1 MAFTPEQEASLL
13 QVIEAFT
20 NGKRLNELPFVGKD
34 SNPFNLI
41 SEVLDEDGE
50 NKQAKLAELLP
61 YIEEQCAYG
70 IEFDTTISSP
80 TCTRVGNLSLHKLL
94 PIQSRMKGCLL
105 DNNGKVVEYLNASNW
120 RAHDLTGAKGQVMV
134 EIPKHYR
141 RFDSDGTIR
150 RVMVSEYPLPGY
162 HIVNVSYVSAYE
174 ATIQRSTSML
184 SSVVNMDA
192 DYRGCE
198 NQSDWD
204 GTYRSALGRPATAIS
219 RTSFRNYARKRKA
232 ASSEWN
238 CNVYEQYK
246 TIYWLFTVE
255 YANLNCQSAFNA
267 QPTSEG
273 FKQGGLGDGVTTL
286 GSAEWS
292 TFNGYYPFVPCGHTD
307 ELGNNSGEVAYEII
321 NESGAIQRTVMV
333 PRYRG
338 IENAFG
344 HIWKWTDGINIE
356 IKNDADGGT
365 SKVYVCTDPAKFIDS
380 GYSGYEFRGL
390 EARTDGYVKELIFGE
405 FGDIMPLLVG
415 GGSTT
420 YHCDYHYT
428 SVSSTSLRGVL
439 FGGAANDGSGAG
451 FACAYSVDAPSLATA
466 LLGSRLCFLPA

>member
-162 HIVNVSYVSAYE
+162 HIVNVSYVSEYDS
-174 ATIQRSTSML
+174 TI
-184 SSVVNMDA
+184 
-192 DYRGCE
+192 
-198 NQSDWD
+198 
-204 GTYRSALGRPATAIS
+204 
-219 RTSFRNYARKRKA
+219 KR
-232 ASSEWN
+232 
-238 CNVYEQYK
+238 
-246 TIYWLFTVE
+246 
-255 YANLNCQSAFNA
+255 
-267 QPTSEG
+267 
-273 FKQGGLGDGVTTL
+273 
-286 GSAEWS
+286 
-292 TFNGYYPFVPCGHTD
+292 
-307 ELGNNSGEVAYEII
+307 
-321 NESGAIQRTVMV
+321 
-333 PRYRG
+333 
-338 IENAFG
+338 
-344 HIWKWTDGINIE
+344 
-356 IKNDADGGT
+356 
-365 SKVYVCTDPAKFIDS
+365 
-380 GYSGYEFRGL
+380 
-390 EARTDGYVKELIFGE
+390 
-405 FGDIMPLLVG
+405 
-415 GGSTT
+415 
-420 YHCDYHYT
+420 
-428 SVSSTSLRGVL
+428 
-439 FGGAANDGSGAG
+439 
-451 FACAYSVDAPSLATA
+451 
-466 LLGSRLCFLPA
+466 